1 MSKTNWEKASDL
13 IWQHWQAG
21 TVMADLP
28 PDLKPVTREDGYAI
42 QFHLDGRSR
51 HPLAGWKIAATN
63 VAGQAH
69 IGVDGPLAGRILP
82 ERVYEP
88 GAEISITHNRM
99 RVAEPEFCF
108 RLAGDI
114 PPRDTPYTVAEV
126 LELIDTLHLAL
137 EFPNSRFHD
146 FATVGGPMLIAD
158 NACANDIV
166 IGPAV
171 EVPWRQID
179 LATHKVI
186 GDVKGRNHHEGSGS
200 DVLGDP
206 RTALTWLVN
215 EVTGLGLTMRAKEV
229 VSTGTSTVPL
239 PITERDEITAD
250 FGVLGTISARIAAE
264 PTDEQA

>member
-28 PDLKPVTREDGYAI
+28 PELKPATRRDGYAI

-82 ERVYEP
+82 ERVYET
-88 GAEISITHNRM
+88 GAQISITHNRM

-108 RLAGDI
+108 RLSGDI
-114 PPRDTPYTVAEV
+114 PPRDTPYTVDEV
-126 LELIDTLHLAL
+126 LEHIDTLHLAL
-137 EFPNSRFHD
+137 EFPDSRFHD

-186 GDVKGRNHHEGSGS
+186 GEVKGRNHHEGSGS

-215 EVTGLGLTMRAKEV
+215 EVTGLGLTMRAKEF

-250 FGVLGTISARIAAE
+250 FGVLGTISAHIAA
-264 PTDEQA
+264 